1 MQLIRSLGCK
11 NCKEKRLKCDEAK
24 PTCQQC
30 EKKGVSC
37 KGYQKDLKWRPQ
49 EDSFKNQTVSS
60 RPRKSMLHNDGSRA
74 SLLTLQGSNVSKRSQ
89 PSPSSPALSQANTS
103 ALCNALPIS
112 NPDDT
117 MTRPT
122 VSVDPRLSQ
131 QLNQFATHDTTFE
144 HVLQPF
150 GLHDPNDMMPKTE
163 CGFPTT
169 SLTLGNDFYDD
180 EIASQSARTAPSIIW
195 SDHSPS
201 LAERLLPNID
211 LYARPPDLMDYQ
223 SMEPIPAFQS
233 QCLLDQRISSDM
245 EGDVEEV
252 VREPVTSNTV
262 GMIMSSPT
270 NSDSSSSSG
279 GSWCD
284 SFADSIFA
292 NPRFHPYS
300 QEMLLKRFDSETCGI
315 LSIKNGPLENPWK
328 MMLWPLART
337 EPALHHAISAMTAF
351 HASKDDRNLRHIGVQ
366 HMTQSVQH
374 LSQQLVQGFDTM
386 RIDTALSTTL
396 VLAFCESW
404 DLLISTGIKHLR
416 GAKDLILRLMENCSP
431 DAMSQQSLE
440 CTGFLVRTWVYMD
453 VIARL
458 TSLESDDSEAFDIL
472 GNPICQISMQ
482 GHGIDPLMGCASTM
496 FPTIGRV
503 GNLIRKVRRTREN
516 SLKVIEEANIL
527 KAQLEKWTAP
537 RMFEEPQDKSTDV
550 EQALWTAEAYRSATL
565 LYLYQA
571 VPEISLD
578 SVTDKIA
585 ALATKV
591 LTNLANVPVT
601 SGAAIVHI
609 FPLLAAGC
617 EATDPDHRD
626 FISDRWLAMMR
637 RMKIGNIDKCLEVVK
652 DVWERR
658 DSHEA
663 QRLRNK
669 AFVPDSNIQA
679 SDIPTTIIK
688 RSMSIEDHPYDLG
701 SQTTI
706 EGTRRGL
713 RTSLDTSRLGHIRR
727 ECSMKEEKLDFDL
740 TVRGRRHWA
749 GVMKDKTWEGESSEV
764 MATR

>member
-1 MQLIRSLGCK
+1 MI
-11 NCKEKRLKCDEAK
+11 
-24 PTCQQC
+24 
-30 EKKGVSC
+30 
-37 KGYQKDLKWRPQ
+37 
-49 EDSFKNQTVSS
+49 
-60 RPRKSMLHNDGSRA
+60 
-74 SLLTLQGSNVSKRSQ
+74 
-89 PSPSSPALSQANTS
+89 
-103 ALCNALPIS
+103 
-112 NPDDT
+112 
-117 MTRPT
+117 RPT
-122 VSVDPRLSQ
+122 VPVDPRLSQ

-144 HVLQPF
+144 HVSQPF
-150 GLHDPNDMMPKTE
+150 DLYDANNLMPKTE
-163 CGFPTT
+163 CGFPST
-169 SLTLGNDFYDD
+169 SLNFGNDFYDD
-180 EIASQSARTAPSIIW
+180 DIASQSARTAPASIW
-195 SDHSPS
+195 SDQSPS

-211 LYARPPDLMDYQ
+211 LYARPPDHMDHQ
-223 SMEPIPAFQS
+223 SMEPISAFQN
-233 QCLLDQRISSDM
+233 QCLPDQRMSPDM
-245 EGDVEEV
+245 EEDVEEV
-252 VREPVTSNTV
+252 VREPGTINTV
-262 GMIMSSPT
+262 GMVMSSPT

-279 GSWCD
+279 GSWYD

-292 NPRFHPYS
+292 NPRFHVYS
-300 QEMLLKRFDSETCGI
+300 QEMLLQRFDAETCGI

-386 RIDTALSTTL
+386 RIDAALSTTL

-416 GAKDLILRLMENCSP
+416 GAKDLILRLMEHCTP

-472 GNPICQISMQ
+472 GSPICQISMQ
-482 GHGIDPLMGCASTM
+482 GHGIDPLMGCASTI

-503 GNLIRKVRRTREN
+503 GNLIRKVRRTPEN
-516 SLKVIEEANIL
+516 SLKVIEEATIL

-537 RMFEEPQDKSTDV
+537 RISKEPQDKSTDI
-550 EQALWTAEAYRSATL
+550 EEALWTAEAYRSATL

-571 VPEISLD
+571 VPEISLGP
-578 SVTDKIA
+578 VTDKIFG
-585 ALATKV
+585 LANKV
-591 LTNLANVPVT
+591 LTSLANVPVT

-617 EATDPDHRD
+617 EAIDPGARK
-626 FISDRWLAMMR
+626 FVSERWLAMMR

-663 QRLRNK
+663 QRLRNE

-679 SDIPTTIIK
+679 RDIPTTIIK
-688 RSMSIEDHPYDLG
+688 RRMSIEDHTYDLS
-701 SQTTI
+701 SQIPI
-706 EGTRRGL
+706 ERTRRGS
-713 RTSLDTSRLGHIRR
+713 RTLSDTSRLGHIRR
-727 ECSMKEEKLDFDL
+727 DCSIREEKLDFDL

-749 GVMKDKTWEGESSEV
+749 GVMKDKTWEGESSRLWQRD
-764 MATR
+764 TR

>member
-1 MQLIRSLGCK
+1 MRLIRSLGCK

-60 RPRKSMLHNDGSRA
+60 RPRKSMLHNDGSVT

-89 PSPSSPALSQANTS
+89 LSPSSPNLSHANTS
-103 ALCNALPIS
+103 TLYNGLPTS
-112 NPDDT
+112 NPDDFI
-117 MTRPT
+117 TRPT
-122 VSVDPRLSQ
+122 VPVDPRLSQ

-144 HVLQPF
+144 HVSQPF
-150 GLHDPNDMMPKTE
+150 GL
-163 CGFPTT
+163 PTA
-169 SLTLGNDFYDD
+169 SLTLSNGFYDD
-180 EIASQSARTAPSIIW
+180 DIASQSATTAPASIW
-195 SDHSPS
+195 SDQSPS

-211 LYARPPDLMDYQ
+211 LYARPPDFMDYQ
-223 SMEPIPAFQS
+223 SMEPIPAFQN
-233 QCLLDQRISSDM
+233 QCSLDQQISPGM
-245 EGDVEEV
+245 EEDVEEV
-252 VREPVTSNTV
+252 LREPATINTV
-262 GMIMSSPT
+262 GMVMSPT

-300 QEMLLKRFDSETCGI
+300 QEMLLKRFDAETCGI

-328 MMLWPLART
+328 VMLWPLART

-386 RIDTALSTTL
+386 RIDAALSTTL

-503 GNLIRKVRRTREN
+503 GNLIRKVRRTPEN
-516 SLKVIEEANIL
+516 SLKVIEEATIL

-537 RMFEEPQDKSTDV
+537 QIFEEPQDKSTDV

-571 VPEISLD
+571 VPEISLG

-585 ALATKV
+585 VLATKV

-617 EATDPDHRD
+617 EATDPGHRE
-626 FISDRWLAMMR
+626 FISGRWLAMMR

-663 QRLRNK
+663 QRIRNE

-679 SDIPTTIIK
+679 RDIPTTIIK
-688 RSMSIEDHPYDLG
+688 RSMSIEDHAYDIS
-701 SQTTI
+701 SQTPI
-706 EGTRRGL
+706 EGTRKGS

-727 ECSMKEEKLDFDL
+727 DCSIREEKLDFDL

-749 GVMKDKTWEGESSEV
+749 GVMKDRTWEGES
-764 MATR
+764 

>member
-1 MQLIRSLGCK
+1 M
-11 NCKEKRLKCDEAK
+11 LK
-24 PTCQQC
+24 
-30 EKKGVSC
+30 
-37 KGYQKDLKWRPQ
+37 
-49 EDSFKNQTVSS
+49 
-60 RPRKSMLHNDGSRA
+60 M
-74 SLLTLQGSNVSKRSQ
+74 
-89 PSPSSPALSQANTS
+89 
-103 ALCNALPIS
+103 
-112 NPDDT
+112 
-117 MTRPT
+117 
-122 VSVDPRLSQ
+122 
-131 QLNQFATHDTTFE
+131 
-144 HVLQPF
+144 
-150 GLHDPNDMMPKTE
+150 E

-169 SLTLGNDFYDD
+169 DLTLGNGFYDD
-180 EIASQSARTAPSIIW
+180 DIASQSARTASSSIW
-195 SDHSPS
+195 SDTSPS

-211 LYARPPDLMDYQ
+211 LYARPSDLMDYQ
-223 SMEPIPAFQS
+223 SMEPIPAFQN
-233 QCLLDQRISSDM
+233 QCLLDPRISSGM
-245 EGDVEEV
+245 EEDVEEV
-252 VREPVTSNTV
+252 VREPATINTV
-262 GMIMSSPT
+262 VIPMSSP
-270 NSDSSSSSG
+270 SHSVSSSSSG
-279 GSWCD
+279 GSWSD
-284 SFADSIFA
+284 GFAESIFA

-300 QEMLLKRFDSETCGI
+300 QEMLLKRFDAETCGI

-404 DLLISTGIKHLR
+404 DLLISTGIKHLL

-458 TSLESDDSEAFDIL
+458 TSLEGDDSEAFDIL

-503 GNLIRKVRRTREN
+503 GNLIRKVRRTGEN
-516 SLKVIEEANIL
+516 SLKVIEEATIL

-537 RMFEEPQDKSTDV
+537 RIFEEPQDKSTDV

-585 ALATKV
+585 GLATKV
-591 LTNLANVPVT
+591 LTNLANVPIT
-601 SGAAIVHI
+601 SGAVIVHI

-617 EATDPDHRD
+617 EATDPGQRD

-688 RSMSIEDHPYDLG
+688 RSMSIQDHSYDLG
-701 SQTTI
+701 SQI
-706 EGTRRGL
+706 SFEGTRGGL
-713 RTSLDTSRLGHIRR
+713 RTSLDTSRLGHTRR
-727 ECSMKEEKLDFDL
+727 ECSIKEEKLDFDL

-749 GVMKDKTWEGESSEV
+749 GVMKDKTWEGESSKLWQWD
-764 MATR
+764 RD

>member
-1 MQLIRSLGCK
+1 M
-11 NCKEKRLKCDEAK
+11 LK
-24 PTCQQC
+24 TQ
-30 EKKGVSC
+30 
-37 KGYQKDLKWRPQ
+37 
-49 EDSFKNQTVSS
+49 
-60 RPRKSMLHNDGSRA
+60 
-74 SLLTLQGSNVSKRSQ
+74 
-89 PSPSSPALSQANTS
+89 
-103 ALCNALPIS
+103 
-112 NPDDT
+112 
-117 MTRPT
+117 
-122 VSVDPRLSQ
+122 
-131 QLNQFATHDTTFE
+131 
-144 HVLQPF
+144 
-150 GLHDPNDMMPKTE
+150 
-163 CGFPTT
+163 CGFSTA
-169 SLTLGNDFYDD
+169 SFTLGNDFFDD
-180 EIASQSARTAPSIIW
+180 EIALRSARTAPSSIW
-195 SDHSPS
+195 SGPSPC
-201 LAERLLPNID
+201 LAERLLPDID

-223 SMEPIPAFQS
+223 SMEPIPAYRD
-233 QCLLDQRISSDM
+233 QCLLDQQISSAM
-245 EGDVEEV
+245 EDDVEEI
-252 VREPVTSNTV
+252 VREPATPDTW
-262 GMIMSSPT
+262 MIPMSSPT
-270 NSDSSSSSG
+270 VSDSSSSSS

-284 SFADSIFA
+284 GFAESIVA

-300 QEMLLKRFDSETCGI
+300 QEMLLKRFDAETCGI

-366 HMTQSVQH
+366 HMTRSVQQ
-374 LSQQLVQGFDTM
+374 LSHGLSTM

-416 GAKDLILRLMENCSP
+416 GAKDLILRLMESCSP
-431 DAMSQQSLE
+431 DTMSQQSLE
-440 CTGFLVRTWVYMD
+440 CIGFLVRTWVYMD

-458 TSLESDDSEAFDIL
+458 TSLECDDSETFDIL

-503 GNLIRKVRRTREN
+503 GNLIRKVRQTRKN
-516 SLKVIEEANIL
+516 SYKVIEEATIL
-527 KAQLEKWTAP
+527 KAQLEKWKAP

-578 SVTDKIA
+578 SVMDKIA
-585 ALATKV
+585 DLATKV

-601 SGAAIVHI
+601 SGAVIIHI

-617 EATDPDHRD
+617 EATDPEHRV
-626 FISDRWLAMMR
+626 FINDRWLAMMR

-688 RSMSIEDHPYDLG
+688 RSINTGDDPYDCDNR
-701 SQTTI
+701 I
-706 EGTRRGL
+706 CIDGTRRGL
-713 RTSLDTSRLGHIRR
+713 QTSSDTSRLGQMR
-727 ECSMKEEKLDFDL
+727 ECSAKEEKLDFDL

-749 GVMKDKTWEGESSEV
+749 GVMKDKDWEGESL
-764 MATR
+764 TLWQCDRD

>member
-1 MQLIRSLGCK
+1 MEPI
-11 NCKEKRLKCDEAK
+11 E
-24 PTCQQC
+24 
-30 EKKGVSC
+30 
-37 KGYQKDLKWRPQ
+37 
-49 EDSFKNQTVSS
+49 
-60 RPRKSMLHNDGSRA
+60 

-89 PSPSSPALSQANTS
+89 PTPSSPPSSYADIST
-103 ALCNALPIS
+103 LCNGLPIS
-112 NPDDT
+112 NTDDPIK
-117 MTRPT
+117 RPT
-122 VSVDPRLSQ
+122 VPVDPRLSQ
-131 QLNQFATHDTTFE
+131 QLNQFATQDTTLK
-144 HVLQPF
+144 HMSHPF
-150 GLHDPNDMMPKTE
+150 GHHDSNNLLLKTE
-163 CGFPTT
+163 CGFPTA

-180 EIASQSARTAPSIIW
+180 DIASQSARTATSTIW
-195 SDHSPS
+195 SGSSPC
-201 LAERLLPNID
+201 LAERLLPSIG
-211 LYARPPDLMDYQ
+211 LYDRPPDLVDYQ
-223 SMEPIPAFQS
+223 SMEPIPAYQNR
-233 QCLLDQRISSDM
+233 CLLDQQLSSVM
-245 EGDVEEV
+245 EEDVEEV
-252 VREPVTSNTV
+252 VREPDIC
-262 GMIMSSPT
+262 MIPMSSPT
-270 NSDSSSSSG
+270 QSESSTSSDRSG
-279 GSWCD
+279 CD
-284 SFADSIFA
+284 NRAESLFQ
-292 NPRFHPYS
+292 NPRLHPYS
-300 QEMLLKRFDSETCGI
+300 QEMLLKRFDTETCGI

-328 MMLWPLART
+328 IMLWPLART

-351 HASKDDRNLRHIGVQ
+351 HASKDDRNLRRIGVQ

-374 LSQQLVQGFDTM
+374 LSLGLNTM
-386 RIDTALSTTL
+386 PIDTALSTTL

-416 GAKDLILRLMENCSP
+416 GARDQILRLMENCFP

-440 CTGFLVRTWVYMD
+440 CIGFLVRTWVYMD

-458 TSLESDDSEAFDIL
+458 TSLEGDDSEAFDIL

-503 GNLIRKVRRTREN
+503 GNLIRKVRQTRNN
-516 SLKVIEEANIL
+516 SYKVIEEANIL
-527 KAQLEKWTAP
+527 KAQLEKWKAP
-537 RMFEEPQDKSTDV
+537 RIFEEPQDKSTDV

-578 SVTDKIA
+578 SVMDRIA
-585 ALATKV
+585 GLATKV

-601 SGAAIVHI
+601 SGAVIVHI

-617 EATDPDHRD
+617 EATDPEHRV
-626 FISDRWLAMMR
+626 FITERWTAMMR

-688 RSMSIEDHPYDLG
+688 RSISIGDDPYDRD
-701 SQTTI
+701 SQI
-706 EGTRRGL
+706 PIDGIRRGL
-713 RTSLDTSRLGHIRR
+713 QTSSDPSRLGHMRR
-727 ECSMKEEKLDFDL
+727 ACSIKEEELDFDL

-749 GVMKDKTWEGESSEV
+749 GVMKDKDWEGESL
-764 MATR
+764 RP

>member
-1 MQLIRSLGCK
+1 
-11 NCKEKRLKCDEAK
+11 
-24 PTCQQC
+24 
-30 EKKGVSC
+30 
-37 KGYQKDLKWRPQ
+37 
-49 EDSFKNQTVSS
+49 
-60 RPRKSMLHNDGSRA
+60 MLHKDGSAA
-74 SLLTLQGSNVSKRSQ
+74 SLLTLQGSNVSKRSL
-89 PSPSSPALSQANTS
+89 PSPSSPALSHANTPI
-103 ALCNALPIS
+103 LCNGLPTS
-112 NPDDT
+112 NPDDF

-131 QLNQFATHDTTFE
+131 QRNQFATHDNTFE
-144 HVLQPF
+144 HVSQPF
-150 GLHDPNDMMPKTE
+150 GLYDPNDLMPKTE

-169 SLTLGNDFYDD
+169 TLTFGNDFYDD
-180 EIASQSARTAPSIIW
+180 DIASQLARTAPASFW
-195 SDHSPS
+195 SDQIPS

-211 LYARPPDLMDYQ
+211 LYARPPDHMDHQ
-223 SMEPIPAFQS
+223 SMEPIPAFQN
-233 QCLLDQRISSDM
+233 QCLLDQRMSPDM
-245 EGDVEEV
+245 EEDVEEV
-252 VREPVTSNTV
+252 VREPATINTV
-262 GMIMSSPT
+262 GMVMSSPT

-284 SFADSIFA
+284 SFADSMFA
-292 NPRFHPYS
+292 NPRFHAYS
-300 QEMLLKRFDSETCGI
+300 QEMLLQRFDAETCGI

-386 RIDTALSTTL
+386 RIDVALSTTL

-416 GAKDLILRLMENCSP
+416 GAKDLILRLMEHCSP
-431 DAMSQQSLE
+431 DTMSQQSLE

-472 GNPICQISMQ
+472 SNPICQISIQ

-503 GNLIRKVRRTREN
+503 GNLIRKVRRTPEN
-516 SLKVIEEANIL
+516 SLKVIEEATIL

-537 RMFEEPQDKSTDV
+537 RIFEEPQDKSTDI

-571 VPEISLD
+571 VPEISLGP
-578 SVTDKIA
+578 VTDKIFG
-585 ALATKV
+585 LADKV
-591 LTNLANVPVT
+591 LTSLANVPVT

-617 EATDPDHRD
+617 EATDPTVRE
-626 FISDRWLAMMR
+626 FVSGRWLAMMR

-658 DSHEA
+658 DSHEV
-663 QRLRNK
+663 QRLRNE
-669 AFVPDSNIQA
+669 AFVPDSNIHA
-679 SDIPTTIIK
+679 RDIPTTIIK
-688 RSMSIEDHPYDLG
+688 RSIS
-701 SQTTI
+701 SQTPI
-706 EGTRRGL
+706 EGTRRGS
-713 RTSLDTSRLGHIRR
+713 RTSLDTSRPGHIRR
-727 ECSMKEEKLDFDL
+727 DCSLREEKLDFDL

-749 GVMKDKTWEGESSEV
+749 GVMKDKTWEGESSRLWQRDTV
-764 MATR
+764 